1 MSFTEP
7 HFRSSALLTI
17 DVQNDFT
24 LAGAPAEIPGTTAVL
39 PRIVSLLRV
48 YRARGLPIVHIV
60 RLYAPDGSNAELCR
74 RERIRDGD
82 GLVLAGSTGS
92 ELVATLR
99 PRGDALLDPGLLL
112 EGGIQAIGPGEVA
125 IYKPRWGAFYLTP
138 LEAHLRGLGV
148 DTLVFCGCNF
158 PNCPRSSVY
167 EASERDFRLVLA
179 TDAVSGLYVRGREEL
194 AAIGVALMTAEA
206 IIAAVGSG
214 QGGA

>member
-7 HFRSSALLTI
+7 RFRSSALLTI

-24 LAGAPAEIPGTTAVL
+24 LAGAPAEIPGTLEVL
-39 PRIVSLLRV
+39 PRIAALLQA
-48 YRARGLPIVHIV
+48 YRASRLPIVHIV

-74 RERIRDGD
+74 RERIRDGQ

-92 ELVATLR
+92 ELVAALR
-99 PRGDALLDPGLLL
+99 PRADALLDPGVLL
-112 EGGIQAIGPGEVA
+112 EGGIQTVGPREVV

-138 LEAHLRGLGV
+138 LEAHLRGLSV

-167 EASERDFRLVLA
+167 QASERDFRLALA
-179 TDAVSGLYVRGREEL
+179 TDAVSGLYDRGREEL
-194 AAIGVALMTAEA
+194 AAIGVTLMTAEA
-206 IIAAVGSG
+206 IIAAVDRG